1 MKSNEVGRR
10 QFHMFCDDV
19 DVVVEELFEMFE
31 DAFDLLYCP
40 CSEWFIV

>member
-19 DVVVEELFEMFE
+19 DVVVEELFKMFE
-31 DAFDLLYCP
+31 DALDLL
-40 CSEWFIV
+40 